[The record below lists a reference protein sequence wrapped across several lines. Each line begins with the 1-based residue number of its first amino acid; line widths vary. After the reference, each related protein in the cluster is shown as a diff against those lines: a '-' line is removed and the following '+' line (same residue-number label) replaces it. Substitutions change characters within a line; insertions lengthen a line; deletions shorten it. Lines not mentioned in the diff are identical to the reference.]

1 MLKVSVILPVYNSAE
16 YLNDCIKCLCAQTL
30 KEIEIIFVDDCS
42 PDNSS
47 EIIKSY
53 NDTRIKLFKH
63 DVNKYIGAARN
74 TGIEHASGEYLYFMD
89 PDDYIEPDFLEKL
102 YTLAKK
108 QNADIAKGVYRNN
121 FTGRIINKNKM
132 INYNKFNFHFTL
144 WTAIYK
150 KALIDKH
157 NIRFKLDVIC
167 GQLPMIYYANKV
179 VTCDTAIYTY
189 ITRPN
194 SIINSGFTI
203 EKWQRLNITNT
214 QIILDFINTHELSKT
229 DYILLVRKLLF
240 KLYVYGYKRL
250 SSIDKQTAKPLLE
263 KYLDDCW
270 NKLKYKTNIRLKK
283 AYLELRSKYV

>member
-30 KEIEIIFVDDCS
+30 KEIEMIFVDDCS

-102 YTLAKK
+102 YTLAKE
-108 QNADIAKGVYRNN
+108 QNADVAKGVYRNN
-121 FTGRIINKNKM
+121 FNGRIINKNKM
-132 INYNKFNFHFTL
+132 INHNKFNFHFTL

-150 KALIDKH
+150 KALIDKQAAMTSVQESGH
-157 NIRFKLDVIC
+157 LLISSASNYFKGYCCEVRVC
-167 GQLPMIYYANKV
+167 V
-179 VTCDTAIYTY
+179 C
-189 ITRPN
+189 
-194 SIINSGFTI
+194 
-203 EKWQRLNITNT
+203 
-214 QIILDFINTHELSKT
+214 
-229 DYILLVRKLLF
+229 LLL
-240 KLYVYGYKRL
+240 
-250 SSIDKQTAKPLLE
+250 
-263 KYLDDCW
+263 
-270 NKLKYKTNIRLKK
+270 
-283 AYLELRSKYV
+283 